1 MMYPLGLGL
10 TILTIIYFFLYFIG
24 TFYMCTED
32 TFNIENKLL
41 IESSNF
47 VYGILL
53 LLLQI

>member
-32 TFNIENKLL
+32 TLNIENKLL